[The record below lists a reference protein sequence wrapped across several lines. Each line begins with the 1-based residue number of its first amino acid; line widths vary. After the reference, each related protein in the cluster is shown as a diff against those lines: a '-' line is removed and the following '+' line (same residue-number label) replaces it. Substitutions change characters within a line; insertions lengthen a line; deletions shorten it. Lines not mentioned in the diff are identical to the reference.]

1 MSPEEGC
8 VRFRDGGREGA
19 AGSSAFFSARPAHHG
34 CRRCREDE
42 DCDPAVSGLLAEKGI
57 LHACLDLPQISKAFP
72 ERRDDPWNEQLARH
86 NLACMWLNFRAVGV
100 ERLIVTR
107 VLESRSLIRHLTDAV
122 PGAEVVVVRLR
133 APLAVVQARIR
144 ERNGDHAE
152 WFLDAAEHLVPAMDA
167 QAVEDYL
174 IDNSALSI
182 DQTAREVLRV
192 TGWLDG

>member
-1 MSPEEGC
+1 MAAAKGQPALRRSSVP
-8 VRFRDGGREGA
+8 VLLITGA
-19 AGSSAFFSARPAHHG
+19 VGVGKTRTAS
-34 CRRCREDE
+34 
-42 DCDPAVSGLLAEKGI
+42 AVSGLLAEKGI

-144 ERNGDHAE
+144 ERNRDRAD
-152 WFLDAAEHLVPAMDA
+152 WFLDAAEHLVPSMDE